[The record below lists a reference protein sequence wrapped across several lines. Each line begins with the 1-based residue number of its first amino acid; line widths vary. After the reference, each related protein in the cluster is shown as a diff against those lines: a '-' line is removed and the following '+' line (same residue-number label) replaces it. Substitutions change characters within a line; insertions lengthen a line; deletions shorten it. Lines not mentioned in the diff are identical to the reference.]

1 MVIQH
6 SHCKNKYYL
15 HSHAIKHTKG
25 SKLQEVVI
33 SQTNNYGGD
42 HWIVN
47 KLPRGG
53 EGELELIEF
62 ESNLI
67 NDEGILLQHKLTRK
81 YLASS
86 PKFGVHETGVLQIY
100 AVAEIDD
107 YCVWRL
113 SEINST

>member
-33 SQTNNYGGD
+33 SQTNDCGGD

-47 KLPRGG
+47 NLPRG
-53 EGELELIEF
+53 EGELELLEF

-86 PKFGVHETGVLQIY
+86 PEFGAHEKGGLQIY

>member
-1 MVIQH
+1 M
-6 SHCKNKYYL
+6 
-15 HSHAIKHTKG
+15 
-25 SKLQEVVI
+25 VI
-33 SQTNNYGGD
+33 SQTNNCGGD

-47 KLPRGG
+47 KLPRRGK
-53 EGELELIEF
+53 GELKLLEF

-86 PKFGVHETGVLQIY
+86 PEFGAHEKGAFQIY